1 MEQAVLAIRC
11 TGRYPMLVISA
22 GAQSPNTESYSSA
35 IPERLQLASFGLLF
49 HQPKATILHKLLLFS
64 LSLRPIADY
73 AKAPC

>member
-22 GAQSPNTESYSSA
+22 GAQSPNSESYSSA

-49 HQPKATILHKLLLFS
+49 SPTEGYYT
-64 LSLRPIADY
+64 P
-73 AKAPC
+73 